1 MAEGTGLAVW
11 SRRQI
16 TRDLYVVLH
25 SSSCL
30 LLWLRNFQWISVR
43 NYSPAWGGQGRCEN
57 KEPVRGRFRKGPP
70 GGKRLV
76 SRAQHPPPWLV
87 RSTSSRTAPDS
98 SLSPGA
104 QAE

>member
-43 NYSPAWGGQGRCEN
+43 NYSPAWGGRGRCEN

-70 GGKRLV
+70 WRKA
-76 SRAQHPPPWLV
+76 SRVPCSASTAVAGAQHEL
-87 RSTSSRTAPDS
+87 PDS
-98 SLSPGA
+98 P
-104 QAE
+104 